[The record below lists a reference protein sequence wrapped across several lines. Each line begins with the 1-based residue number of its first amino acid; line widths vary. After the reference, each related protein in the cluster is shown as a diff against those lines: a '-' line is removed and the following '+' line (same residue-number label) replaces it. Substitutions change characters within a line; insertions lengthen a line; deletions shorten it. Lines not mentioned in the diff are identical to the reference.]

1 MRYITG
7 FLEFWYDFIIGDDP
21 WVAAAVVATLIV
33 LLLVT
38 HNVAHHAAV
47 WWLLPL
53 VVIAVLGTSL
63 WRATRTS

>member
-7 FLEFWYDFIIGDDP
+7 FAAFWYDFIIGDDP
-21 WVAAAVVATLIV
+21 WIATAVVAALIA

-38 HNVAHHAAV
+38 HNVSHHAVV

-53 VVIAVLGTSL
+53 VVIAVLGASL